1 MSRST
6 SSSSYS
12 GDEAHTSSYRRSQL
26 RGGSGANLRPG
37 NVGGD
42 YKIRRS
48 SNHCLADIM
57 CVSLQLSERSPSRQ
71 LLQQQ
76 QPGQPHKVVVR
87 LGNVPKERPA
97 YPGGARN
104 PPKFRVSP
112 NSTLDRLRRETASH
126 AMHAGQVDVVDNK
139 TSKSFDNNNYGVYEY
154 ADFDKSKSFDENYIL
169 DDREKQRAYV
179 ATEGRSYSHDRVF
192 GSTGTS
198 SSNEYSQSSSSR
210 NRTSPQS
217 YGARL
222 YDHELQ
228 QYSELGRKAAM
239 SRSPIIGGYSG
250 RNRGGTARDRS
261 PVPGSAKLT
270 QQHGSFQK
278 DLMYAGMRSLGTP
291 DSEYDDRTTTTPD
304 DPAAA
309 AAFKEAELVKK
320 FLYAAKNKQ
329 MQRESGGRG
338 VVVPPAGTP
347 TSGSCTASSCDFW
360 PHCGAATTPQT
371 LTVVGHGQLTKSGS
385 ENCLN
390 RRSLVVGD
398 IVPTGVSSAGGA
410 GSGEVIVISGGSRG
424 ATMVPVKANS
434 YGGTS
439 GHAPLRK
446 QQNVEIHDRDLPAV
460 LGTPRYLYGMTSA
473 KANSITF
480 LGEHEMP
487 ITRDPTQQLTGGS
500 NNRQDSTTS
509 SRRSRDGN
517 GGSSNSSVKSNSSNN
532 YKVSRSPNNRRH
544 GSNGSGG
551 SGSAV
556 ASSGKGEV
564 VAVAAASTASV
575 EKTGSGSDGRDRKAS
590 SKPYSMRP
598 RSASI
603 KRKFEMKLKSRS
615 LPKSFMRHSALT
627 SDDLELSAIFASNS
641 PLQLRA
647 VSSPSLTEP
656 TPPVAITT
664 TANTVL
670 QQQQQHAPAAM
681 TKDGRLAVTQ
691 QHQQLGNKAVVL
703 AKTGG
708 HHNPSQ
714 QVSESVLQKFKKTF
728 AQFKPT
734 TKAAASPQPLSSV
747 GPGSHSFDAGTNFLP
762 QQQQQHPPHLVTTMS
777 VDSAASDST
786 KQGQL
791 TTHHRFGPLIWRSSK
806 ERRKTKSHRR
816 DKCNS
821 GDSGIQVELEP
832 DELLHDGLDTAEPT
846 VSTHAGSVSV
856 RRANSAKVS
865 SGVTGTTLLKHK
877 LSLKSN
883 NKENVAA
890 NVSRLSGKSLSQPSG
905 LDSIAAGGELRRS
918 ATDLTDSDS
927 DDHHEHHH
935 PHHHHHPDHRLR
947 PSDGNDDEEP
957 VFAEVLFSFRPA
969 GPQELALEKGA
980 LVEVLKRETGPW
992 WWGRIKSDAILA
1004 TDEDEI
1010 DTSDCGWF
1018 PMDFVKVVPTFNKP
1032 KQIIIINNG
1041 TRNGEDSSVK
1051 TDGDLKNCD
1060 SLDDPTGAGTMM
1072 TEDGEGEGPV
1082 DATATSQDRQ
1092 TKENVIKELLE
1103 TEINYVKLLNSLCLG
1118 YIKPLR
1124 EREDVFPA
1132 ESVNIVFSNLEKI
1145 WRFQQTFL
1153 DALRIAVPNNR
1164 IGEVFL
1170 EYQSAFMIY
1179 SSYCNSYPRALMELE
1194 NYTHNKEA
1202 CTILE
1207 NCRVA
1212 QNLPELPLSAH
1223 LLAPIQRICRYPLH
1237 LSELVKHSPT
1247 RKELLPQ
1254 LNLRKCTKS
1263 ELETLDCRETFE
1275 LALTAMRRVT
1285 EMVNEGKRHSE
1296 YLSRIQSRFE
1306 NFQGPSINVH
1316 STRLF
1321 LQTDAIRMSP
1331 NLWNN
1336 TYTLFLFDRQLIY
1349 CKKDLLKRTNY
1360 IYKGRIFLDNCRI
1373 LNLPDGK
1380 MFGVTLKNA
1389 LRLYCDTRNKWF
1401 DFCFRSSSSK
1411 LRFLNT
1417 LSAERQFCGESL
1429 FVSEL
1434 DGACVDE
1441 DNLSDRE
1448 YFPFGEDKDGC
1459 SNTDTETSNGAD
1471 LTDSMQFL
1479 LGNMS
1484 QSARSSSNCSNS
1496 GVLKESPTNVKA
1508 TTMAG
1513 NTLPKKSRKLTKEQ
1527 QQQLLAQQQTV
1538 EYSSHSLGRRKLGN
1552 WFRKAKSTNSTPSQS
1567 PTHHPMALSLAA
1579 VNAASDSSSASSPGL
1594 GYQQR
1599 TLSALSANGTTAV
1612 PAVSKGKPK
1621 DPTSHGNATLMTQSS
1636 TS

>member
-1 MSRST
+1 M
-6 SSSSYS
+6 
-12 GDEAHTSSYRRSQL
+12 
-26 RGGSGANLRPG
+26 
-37 NVGGD
+37 
-42 YKIRRS
+42 
-48 SNHCLADIM
+48 
-57 CVSLQLSERSPSRQ
+57 
-71 LLQQQ
+71 
-76 QPGQPHKVVVR
+76 R
-87 LGNVPKERPA
+87 LK
-97 YPGGARN
+97 
-104 PPKFRVSP
+104 
-112 NSTLDRLRRETASH
+112 
-126 AMHAGQVDVVDNK
+126 
-139 TSKSFDNNNYGVYEY
+139 
-154 ADFDKSKSFDENYIL
+154 
-169 DDREKQRAYV
+169 
-179 ATEGRSYSHDRVF
+179 
-192 GSTGTS
+192 
-198 SSNEYSQSSSSR
+198 
-210 NRTSPQS
+210 
-217 YGARL
+217 
-222 YDHELQ
+222 
-228 QYSELGRKAAM
+228 
-239 SRSPIIGGYSG
+239 
-250 RNRGGTARDRS
+250 
-261 PVPGSAKLT
+261 
-270 QQHGSFQK
+270 
-278 DLMYAGMRSLGTP
+278 
-291 DSEYDDRTTTTPD
+291 
-304 DPAAA
+304 
-309 AAFKEAELVKK
+309 
-320 FLYAAKNKQ
+320 
-329 MQRESGGRG
+329 
-338 VVVPPAGTP
+338 
-347 TSGSCTASSCDFW
+347 
-360 PHCGAATTPQT
+360 
-371 LTVVGHGQLTKSGS
+371 
-385 ENCLN
+385 
-390 RRSLVVGD
+390 
-398 IVPTGVSSAGGA
+398 
-410 GSGEVIVISGGSRG
+410 
-424 ATMVPVKANS
+424 
-434 YGGTS
+434 
-439 GHAPLRK
+439 
-446 QQNVEIHDRDLPAV
+446 
-460 LGTPRYLYGMTSA
+460 
-473 KANSITF
+473 
-480 LGEHEMP
+480 
-487 ITRDPTQQLTGGS
+487 
-500 NNRQDSTTS
+500 
-509 SRRSRDGN
+509 
-517 GGSSNSSVKSNSSNN
+517 
-532 YKVSRSPNNRRH
+532 
-544 GSNGSGG
+544 
-551 SGSAV
+551 
-556 ASSGKGEV
+556 
-564 VAVAAASTASV
+564 
-575 EKTGSGSDGRDRKAS
+575 
-590 SKPYSMRP
+590 
-598 RSASI
+598 
-603 KRKFEMKLKSRS
+603 
-615 LPKSFMRHSALT
+615 SALT

-656 TPPVAITT
+656 TPPVATTTT
-664 TANTVL
+664 TATTVV
-670 QQQQQHAPAAM
+670 QQQQHVSAM

-691 QHQQLGNKAVVL
+691 QQQLSNKAVVL

-708 HHNPSQ
+708 HHNPQQ

-734 TKAAASPQPLSSV
+734 TKAAASPHPQLASHHPV
-747 GPGSHSFDAGTNFLP
+747 GPGSHSFDGSTTFLP
-762 QQQQQHPPHLVTTMS
+762 HQQQHHPAQQQLVTTMS
-777 VDSAASDST
+777 VDSATSDG
-786 KQGQL
+786 KGQQL

-832 DELLHDGLDTAEPT
+832 DELHEGLDTAEPT
-846 VSTHAGSVSV
+846 VSNLAASVSV

-865 SGVTGTTLLKHK
+865 SGVGAGTTLLKHK
-877 LSLKSN
+877 LSLKSS
-883 NKENVAA
+883 NKENVAS

-905 LDSIAAGGELRRS
+905 LDSIAAAAAASGGELRRS

-935 PHHHHHPDHRLR
+935 HHLPHHLHHPDHRLR
-947 PSDGNDDEEP
+947 PPNDGDDEEP

-980 LVEVLKRETGPW
+980 LVEVLKRESGPW

-1004 TDEDEI
+1004 DDDREDEI

-1032 KQIIIINNG
+1032 KQIIIINNNNG
-1041 TRNGEDSSVK
+1041 TRNGEDVK
-1051 TDGDLKNCD
+1051 IDVDLKNCD
-1060 SLDDPTGAGTMM
+1060 SLDDPSGTGTTMM
-1072 TEDGEGEGPV
+1072 TEEGEGEGPT
-1082 DATATSQDRQ
+1082 DAAATSQDRQ

-1132 ESVNIVFSNLEKI
+1132 DSVNIVFSNLEKI

-1336 TYTLFLFDRQLIY
+1336 TYTLFLFDRQLVY

-1434 DGACVDE
+1434 DGAACVDE

-1459 SNTDTETSNGAD
+1459 SNTDTETSNGAE

-1484 QSARSSSNCSNS
+1484 ASARSSSNCSTS

-1508 TTMAG
+1508 TTAAAG

-1527 QQQLLAQQQTV
+1527 QQQQQQLAQQQQSS

-1579 VNAASDSSSASSPGL
+1579 VNAAAASDSSSASSPGL

-1599 TLSALSANGTTAV
+1599 TLSALSTNGAAV
-1612 PAVSKGKPK
+1612 PAVTKGKPK
-1621 DPTSHGNATLMTQSS
+1621 EPPTTNSTTLMTQSA